1 MSDYIPFDCNE
12 YDKLEIL
19 AMHKTAIT
27 LLPNPYDSIEPLTIV
42 DLIAKNGEEHMHLSN
57 GEKIRLDRIDI
68 IEEQIIFL
76 KFDGSEEE

>member
-27 LLPNPYDSIEPLTIV
+27 LLPNPFDNIDPILIT
-42 DLIAKNGEEHMHLSN
+42 DLVAKNGEEHMHLSN
-57 GEKIRLDRIDI
+57 GEKIRLDRIDV
-68 IEEQIIFL
+68 IEGNIIFL
-76 KFDGSEEE
+76 KFDGTEEE

>member
-27 LLPNPYDSIEPLTIV
+27 LLPNPYDTIDPIFIT
-42 DLIAKNGEEHMHLSN
+42 DLVAKNGVEHMHLSN
-57 GEKIRLDRIDI
+57 GEKIRLDKIDI
-68 IEEQIIFL
+68 IEGNIIFL

>member
-19 AMHKTAIT
+19 AMHKTVIT
-27 LLPNPYDSIEPLTIV
+27 LLPNPFDNIDPILIT

-57 GEKIRLDRIDI
+57 GGKIRLDRIDV
-68 IEEQIIFL
+68 IEGNIIFL
-76 KFDGSEEE
+76 KFDGTEEE

>member
-1 MSDYIPFDCNE
+1 MKDYIPFDCNE

-27 LLPNPYDSIEPLTIV
+27 LLPNPYEGIDPIIIT

-57 GEKIRLDRIDI
+57 GEKIRLDRIDL
-68 IEEQIIFL
+68 IEENIIFL
-76 KFDGSEEE
+76 KFDGGEEE

>member
-19 AMHKTAIT
+19 AMHKTPIT
-27 LLPNPYDSIEPLTIV
+27 LLPNPFDTIDPILIT

-68 IEEQIIFL
+68 IEGQIIFL

>member
-27 LLPNPYDSIEPLTIV
+27 LLPNPYDSIEPIIIT
-42 DLIAKNGEEHMHLSN
+42 DLIAKDGVEHMHFSN
-57 GEKIRLDRIDI
+57 GEKIRLDLIDV
-68 IEEQIIFL
+68 IEESIIFL
-76 KFDGSEEE
+76 KFDGEEEE